1 MSRKTLH
8 PVRRWILKSIPLDLL
23 IAEWLKV
30 RELSWIGEDRFPA
43 QLREQADAEAF
54 LLREGGDLLGDRRR
68 LHLGLVCA
76 DGRTVT
82 RSERLH
88 LLEDLREYLRGCGR
102 QESEFEFLRP
112 TRFRLGRLKTTP
124 LFFILWSPDAP
135 LLERLLSGKAD
146 LPAQIKQDR
155 YTFRELFQEQRESP
169 EPRPEAQPKS
179 EDAELPFGRN
189 SINYRVVGTS
199 RGEVFRKM
207 FIRLAG
213 DRLFLVYISSD
224 GRLRSEYVTALIDGL
239 ASSTYPVYRLEDL
252 LLNHPPS
259 EVRVTVL
266 EARRDGNM
274 EMLSY
279 GHEHVFLR
287 DGDLHTVRAQ
297 AGRNLHIQRWQM
309 KTGDRLLMLPAPLT
323 SAEKREI
330 QEMARQETQEQP
342 AADTTTAPAS
352 DGASALEGFLNSK
365 GIGRTLE
372 LFWPRST

>member
-8 PVRRWILKSIPLDLL
+8 PVRRWILKSIPLDVL

-30 RELSWIGEDRFPA
+30 RKLSWIGVDRFPA
-43 QLREQADAEAF
+43 QLREQAEAEAF

-82 RSERLH
+82 RSERLE
-88 LLEDLREYLRGCGR
+88 LLEDLREYLRKCGR

-112 TRFRLGRLKTTP
+112 TRFRIERLKTTP
-124 LFFILWSPDAP
+124 LFFIFWSPDAP
-135 LLERLLSGKAD
+135 LLERLLSGRTD

-169 EPRPEAQPKS
+169 KPEAQPKS
-179 EDAELPFGRN
+179 EDADLPSGRN
-189 SINYRVVGTS
+189 SVHYRVVGTV

-213 DRLFLVYISSD
+213 NRFFIVYISSD
-224 GRLRSEYVTALIDGL
+224 NRMRPEYVTALIDGL

-252 LLNHPPS
+252 LLNHSPS

-266 EARRDGNM
+266 EARCDGNM

-279 GHEHVFLR
+279 GHEHVYLR
-287 DGDLHTVRAQ
+287 DGDLHAMRAQ
-297 AGRNLHIQRWQM
+297 AGRNLHIHRWRM
-309 KTGDRLLMLPAPLT
+309 KPGDRLLMLPAPLIL
-323 SAEKREI
+323 AKKKEIEEI
-330 QEMARQETQEQP
+330 QKQL
-342 AADTTTAPAS
+342 AADMTAALAS
-352 DGASALEGFLNSK
+352 DGARALEGFLDSK

-372 LFWPRST
+372 IFWPRFT